1 MLRCG
6 SALLQNA
13 GMFDWNDI
21 RSFLAVAE
29 SGSTLAAARA
39 LRLSQTTVAR
49 RITALEAALALT
61 LFERR
66 PAGYALTPDGDALL
80 PAARALARSAE
91 GLGEAATAIRRTQ
104 GGVVRVT
111 APEIYA
117 LALIAPLIP
126 MLHASHPEILIELD
140 TTDALRDLD
149 AGAADIALR
158 MVGRPEGAGLVGRR
172 LGDALW
178 GVYCSRGY
186 AAAHGRPTR
195 RRELVDHPFIGG
207 GEEGVW
213 RIYQAWLR
221 EHGLED
227 AVVYRHGSSTGL
239 LSAVRSG
246 LGLAALPCVVAD
258 LDAELIR
265 CLPPRPGMDHGLWLL
280 THERLRTVPRV
291 RIVLDAIATAVSE
304 ALAKGEGVGR

>member
-1 MLRCG
+1 
-6 SALLQNA
+6 
-13 GMFDWNDI
+13 MFDWNDA

-29 SGSTLAAARA
+29 TGSTLAAARV
-39 LRLSQTTVAR
+39 LRVSQTTVAR
-49 RITALEAALALT
+49 RIAALEAALSLT

-66 PAGYALTPDGDALL
+66 TAGYALTPDGEALL

-91 GLGEAATAIRRTQ
+91 GLDEAAAGLRRAQ

-126 MLHASHPEILIELD
+126 ALHASHPEILIELD
-140 TTDALRDLD
+140 TTDVVRDLA

-158 MVGRPEGAGLVGRR
+158 MVDRPEGAGLVGRR

-178 GVYCSRGY
+178 GVYCSRDY

-195 RRELVDHPFIGG
+195 RRDLADHPFIGG

-213 RIYQAWLR
+213 RMYQAWLR
-221 EHGLED
+221 DHDLEG

-258 LDAELIR
+258 MDPALIR

-280 THERLRTVPRV
+280 THERHRNTPRV
-291 RIVLDAIATAVSE
+291 RVVVDAIAVAVAQ
-304 ALAKGEGVGR
+304 ALAHGEGIAR